1 MPMRMAPITARE
13 IVRKLREDAIDPREL
28 CEGLA
33 WSYAEK
39 AAGYQH
45 VVRLGMVA
53 HGTDPFGT
61 VVALLQATRWKPVSE
76 GFLIAA
82 AFDVATELERAA

>member
-1 MPMRMAPITARE
+1 MPMRKAPITARE
-13 IVRKLREDAIDPREL
+13 IVQKLREDAIDPREL

-33 WSYAEK
+33 WSYDEK
-39 AAGYQH
+39 AAPYQR

-53 HGTDPFGT
+53 HGTDAFGT
-61 VVALLQATRWKPVSE
+61 VVALLQSGTWKHVSE